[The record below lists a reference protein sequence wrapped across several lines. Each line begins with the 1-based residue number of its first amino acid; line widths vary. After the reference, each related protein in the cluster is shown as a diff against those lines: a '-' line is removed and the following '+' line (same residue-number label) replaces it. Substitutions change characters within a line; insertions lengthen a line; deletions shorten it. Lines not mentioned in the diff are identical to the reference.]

1 MTDKEVLDKYIQL
14 LPFLAEV
21 LGVNCEIVVHDTLKP
36 RKSIVA
42 IANSISGRKIG
53 DPMTD
58 FALNVMKEGLYE
70 NADYATNYR
79 GKGKGKD
86 FLSST
91 YFIKN
96 NDKIIGMLCV
106 NKNITDINNTRNRIL
121 TLLDGFSLIGKESN
135 DFSESLDVDV
145 NEIAFHRIEEV
156 IREKGIS
163 PSRMTSGE
171 KVRLVNKLNEE
182 GLLAFKGAKAKV
194 AEILSISVPTIY
206 RYLNLTKFD
215 SSQTKK

>member
-1 MTDKEVLDKYIQL
+1 
-14 LPFLAEV
+14 
-21 LGVNCEIVVHDTLKP
+21 
-36 RKSIVA
+36 
-42 IANSISGRKIG
+42 
-53 DPMTD
+53 MTD